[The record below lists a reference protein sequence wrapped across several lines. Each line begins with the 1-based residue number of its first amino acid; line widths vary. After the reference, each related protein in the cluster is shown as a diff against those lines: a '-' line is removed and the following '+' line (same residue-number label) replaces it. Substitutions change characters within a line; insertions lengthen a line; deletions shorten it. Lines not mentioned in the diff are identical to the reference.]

1 MRVIGVDPPDE
12 RQTRC
17 RCGACLVFKD
27 NDIGLRQMEN
37 YSIPMPFI
45 ECPKCGAE
53 IPLRRDWKLRKKYH
67 DFLKAKVPQLVR
79 DLQ

>member
-1 MRVIGVDPPDE
+1 
-12 RQTRC
+12 
-17 RCGACLVFKD
+17 
-27 NDIGLRQMEN
+27 MEN